1 MPAYIIADVD
11 VSDPE
16 GFETYRQLVAPT
28 IAAAGGAYIV
38 RGGASEVLEGSYQP
52 KRLVVLEFE
61 SMAAARAWYHSD
73 EYAPVKAIR
82 QRTAATN
89 VILVEG
95 L

>member
-11 VSDPE
+11 VSDPQ

-28 IAAAGGAYIV
+28 IMAAGGAYRV
-38 RGGASEVLEGSYQP
+38 RGGSFQVLEGDYQP
-52 KRLVVLEFE
+52 KRLIVLEFE
-61 SMAAARAWYHSD
+61 NMAAARAWYESD
-73 EYAPVKAIR
+73 AYAPVKAIR

-95 L
+95 P

>member
-11 VSDPE
+11 VSDPK

-28 IAAAGGAYIV
+28 ITVAGGAYKV
-38 RGGASEVLEGSYQP
+38 RGGTFEVLEGSYQP
-52 KRLVVLEFE
+52 KRLIVLEFA
-61 SMAAARAWYHSD
+61 SMAAARAWYESD
-73 EYAPVKAIR
+73 AYAPIKAIR
-82 QRTAATN
+82 QKTAATN

>member
-11 VSDPE
+11 VSDPK

-28 IAAAGGAYIV
+28 IAAAGGVYKV
-38 RGGASEVLEGSYQP
+38 RGGTFEVLEGTYQP
-52 KRLVVLEFE
+52 KRLIVLEFE

-95 L
+95 M

>member
-11 VSDPE
+11 VSDPK

-28 IAAAGGAYIV
+28 IKAAGGAYIV

>member
-1 MPAYIIADVD
+1 MPAYLIADVD
-11 VSDPE
+11 VSDPM

-28 IAAAGGAYIV
+28 ITGAGGAYIV
-38 RGGASEVLEGSYQP
+38 RGGGFEVLEGSYQP